1 MAGNQTDIMLSGVGG
16 QGTLLAAKILGDAA
30 ILAGKHVVVSEVHGM
45 AQRGGSV
52 ECMVRIGD
60 ALGPIIPDN
69 GADAI
74 VGFEPIEIL
83 RYIQKTSN
91 KTVVV
96 MNSHKVVPF
105 TVATGAEKYPSLDEV
120 RAEIKKRCGKLIE
133 LEAYDLACK
142 AGTGLATNIVLVGAL
157 CGSGVLPMSEEIV
170 LQAVK
175 KNVPAKYVEV
185 NEKAFRLGIQAAKS

>member
-1 MAGNQTDIMLSGVGG
+1 MAGNQTDILLSGVGG

-52 ECMVRIGD
+52 ECAVRIGE

-74 VGFEPIEIL
+74 MGFEPIEVL
-83 RYIQKTSN
+83 RYIQKTSG
-91 KTVVV
+91 KTVAI

-133 LEAYDLACK
+133 VEAYDLACK
-142 AGTGLATNIVLVGAL
+142 AGTGLAANIVLVGAL
-157 CGSGVLPMSEEIV
+157 CGSGVLPITDDIV

-185 NEKAFRLGIQAAKS
+185 NEKAFRLGFEAAKS